1 MENIILSAV
10 HMLSNKTFKTTL
22 SLIQDETNP
31 FGNESK
37 KAWKMLFCIFKS
49 LGILLTLVV
58 SLTAKGLLICSFKI
72 EICYTQGKVQC
83 LCLSYLVQLIF
94 EIHFQIKNFE
104 KIFSDMNYK

>member
-37 KAWKMLFCIFKS
+37 KAWKRLCCIFKS
-49 LGILLTLVV
+49 LGILLT
-58 SLTAKGLLICSFKI
+58 
-72 EICYTQGKVQC
+72 
-83 LCLSYLVQLIF
+83 
-94 EIHFQIKNFE
+94 
-104 KIFSDMNYK
+104 